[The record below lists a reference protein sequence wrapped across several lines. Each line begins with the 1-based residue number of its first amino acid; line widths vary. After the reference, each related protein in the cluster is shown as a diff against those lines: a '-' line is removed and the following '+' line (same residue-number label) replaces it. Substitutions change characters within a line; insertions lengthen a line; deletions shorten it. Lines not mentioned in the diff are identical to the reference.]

1 MSEVILKNSNLKKTE
16 LTYASSSIIYDSL
29 KEFIYSKYKGDCLK
43 IDIFGNIDN
52 DFRAIAVIAAMDNEN
67 DEIIHKLNLKFFDKK
82 YDYGEFNLVKE
93 IANAKSCVLLKLK
106 ESEILTK
113 ILSYISFEKFMGSYF
128 SKGRFIGENINN
140 LKFIGVCG
148 DLKNEKYIEKI
159 NLLDLIK
166 NIENIENI
174 ENSDDFYITKFI
186 SDCM

>member
-29 KEFIYSKYKGDCLK
+29 KEFIYSKYNGDCLK

-82 YDYGEFNLVKE
+82 YDYGEFNLAREV
-93 IANAKSCVLLKLK
+93 ANAKSCVLLKLK

-166 NIENIENI
+166 HIGNIENL
-174 ENSDDFYITKFI
+174 DDFYITKFI

>member
-43 IDIFGNIDN
+43 TDIFGNIDN

-67 DEIIHKLNLKFFDKK
+67 DEIIHKLNLKF
-82 YDYGEFNLVKE
+82 
-93 IANAKSCVLLKLK
+93 
-106 ESEILTK
+106 
-113 ILSYISFEKFMGSYF
+113 
-128 SKGRFIGENINN
+128 
-140 LKFIGVCG
+140 IGVCG

-166 NIENIENI
+166 NIENIEN
-174 ENSDDFYITKFI
+174 SDDFYITKFI